1 MLTEG
6 SPTIA
11 DIDRLRA
18 EAKQARMRSQGWPDD
33 FRATIL
39 NMVER
44 EPYFLQSAFGPKMK
58 EQIDILTRP
67 RDENNEDQKRESWDT
82 VEGVFIWMKAA
93 LEYKEGRQVAKV
105 ERLKQAARVRG
116 QNTRAE
122 REEAERAEREEAE
135 RAARE
140 PPAPAPAPAPAPQ
153 PYFPIYASAPPG
165 DDGGRRRR
173 RRSTRRG
180 KKSRRISK
188 KRIIH

>member
-82 VEGVFIWMKAA
+82 VEGVFIWMKAT

-122 REEAERAEREEAE
+122 REEAERA
-135 RAARE
+135 ARE
-140 PPAPAPAPAPAPQ
+140 PPAPAPAPAPQ
-153 PYFPIYASAPPG
+153 PYFPIFATAPPG
-165 DDGGRRRR
+165 DGGRRRR

-188 KRIIH
+188 KRIIR

>member
-1 MLTEG
+1 
-6 SPTIA
+6 
-11 DIDRLRA
+11 
-18 EAKQARMRSQGWPDD
+18 
-33 FRATIL
+33 
-39 NMVER
+39 MVER

-116 QNTRAE
+116 LNT
-122 REEAERAEREEAE
+122 RAEREEAE

-140 PPAPAPAPAPAPQ
+140 EAERAAAPQ
-153 PYFPIYASAPPG
+153 PYFPPIASAPPG
-165 DDGGRRRR
+165 DGGRRRR